1 MRIGMDDVITLDRK
15 SFEALAADSRVRIL
29 KSLAQRRKTLSELS
43 QEIGLSNSTMKEH
56 LDVLVSAGL
65 AVQMDEGRKWKYYE
79 LTRKGKGIF
88 VPAHK
93 EVKVMIML
101 ALSVLLVLSSF
112 WNFAGAFASYSASA
126 FGENFASG
134 GAIPFPMLGGAAAP
148 VESAEEGIMAKAAPP
163 EEGNLV
169 AQEGAPPAEAATFGA
184 QEDAAAREAGAGG
197 STEMMAYGAAEM
209 DTAGEWAPEPIPEK
223 PFPFV
228 EAILMLG
235 SVAIFSFS
243 LYYAKKG
250 Q

>member
-1 MRIGMDDVITLDRK
+1 MQVGMDDVITLDRK
-15 SFEALAADSRVRIL
+15 SFEALAADSRVRVL

-93 EVKVMIML
+93 EVKVLIML
-101 ALSVLLVLSSF
+101 ALSVLLVVGSF
-112 WNFAGAFASYSASA
+112 WSFAGAFANYSEPA
-126 FGENFASG
+126 FEETFASG
-134 GAIPFPMLGGAAAP
+134 GVPFPMLGGAAAP
-148 VESAEEGIMAKAAPP
+148 VENAEEGIMAKAAPP
-163 EEGNLV
+163 EEGTIM
-169 AQEGAPPAEAATFGA
+169 AQEAALPVEGDSAAMEA
-184 QEDAAAREAGAGG
+184 AGAGQ

-209 DTAGEWAPEPIPEK
+209 AATEEGAYAPIQEK
-223 PFPFV
+223 QFPFV
-228 EAILMLG
+228 EAILLLG
-235 SVAIFSFS
+235 SVAIFALS
-243 LYYAKKG
+243 LYYAKKE